1 MTDDQMDGLR
11 AEFED
16 SPTSEILD
24 SIDEMQ
30 EEIDSAI
37 DDLFHDDD
45 DTLGDRKRTPS
56 AVKLSWVA
64 AFMDCRTALNM
75 ELERRDNQ

>member
-11 AEFED
+11 AEFEA
-16 SPTSEILD
+16 SPTSEIIA

-30 EEIDSAI
+30 AEIDNAI
-37 DDLFHDDD
+37 GEMFNGDDD
-45 DTLGDRKRTPS
+45 GGNR
-56 AVKLSWVA
+56 LSWVA
-64 AFMDCRTALNM
+64 CFMDCRTALNM

>member
-11 AEFED
+11 AEFEA
-16 SPTSEILD
+16 SPTSEILE

-30 EEIDSAI
+30 EEIDNVI
-37 DDLFHDDD
+37 GDLFNDDD
-45 DTLGDRKRTPS
+45 KDAAS
-56 AVKLSWVA
+56 KLTWVA

-75 ELERRDNQ
+75 ELERRDNR